1 MNVKNHNIYFSK
13 TNEESVVPS
22 KRAEDAGFDLYAC
35 FSEAEIVLHPNE
47 IKLISTGIAT
57 AFSTNY
63 VLFVKER
70 SSTGSIG
77 LSVRMGVIDS
87 GYRGEIK
94 VGLNN
99 TSDKTIIISKN
110 VDKLTF
116 NETTNTLYYPYIK
129 GIAQAVLLKI
139 PTITSVEV
147 PYEELLK
154 FTSERMDSFLGS
166 SGK

>member
-1 MNVKNHNIYFSK
+1 MKIDSTKIFFAK
-13 TNEESVVPS
+13 TDEKAIVPS
-22 KRAEDAGFDLYAC
+22 KRVEDAGFDLYAC
-35 FSEAEIVLHPNE
+35 CEEAEIILERNE
-47 IKLISTGIAT
+47 IKLIPTGIAT
-57 AFSTNY
+57 AFSHEF

-94 VGLNN
+94 IGLNN
-99 TSDKTIIISKN
+99 TSDKRIIISKN
-110 VDKLTF
+110 VIKTTF
-116 NETTNTLYYPYIK
+116 IEEANTLYYPFAK

-139 PTITSVEV
+139 PSIESSEISH
-147 PYEELLK
+147 EELMK
-154 FTSERMDSFLGS
+154 FTSERMESFLGA